1 VFSAPR
7 ATRRRPTPSY
17 APRGEN
23 AKEVPLVKQSRTS
36 AAPLTLLTLGH
47 FFSDFYSNFLP
58 ALLPVL
64 LSSLGLSLTAGGLLV
79 MVYSFT
85 SSILQPLCGYYIDK
99 RGYTWL
105 ILVTLPASA
114 LTICFS
120 TFASSY
126 GVLVACVAFAGLGSS
141 VFHPLASSL
150 VNKVTAPAKRGLAM
164 AVFIGGGNIGFGLA
178 PVIVIYWLLAFGAA
192 SLPWLVVPAA
202 LLAAAYYYFR
212 LHQISLTPPVLP
224 AGTGVV
230 WYKSTS
236 LLKLNAVMALRSW
249 SQMALPN
256 FLAVWLVQQGH
267 SPALA
272 GGLLTAYLLGGA
284 VGAFVGGGL
293 GDRFGRKACIA
304 GCLAVCLPAMFVFL
318 RSPEIDLL
326 AWVMLTVSGAAMQGT
341 LPSSIVWAQEMIPG
355 NAAMASGMMMGLS
368 FGLGGLG
375 VAITGALA
383 DQVGLATALLWSL
396 APLAAAIPLTF
407 AIPSTRPP
415 HRPTAAAAE

>member
-1 VFSAPR
+1 MTS
-7 ATRRRPTPSY
+7 
-17 APRGEN
+17 
-23 AKEVPLVKQSRTS
+23 SRTS
-36 AAPLTLLTLGH
+36 ASPLTLLTLGH

-85 SSILQPLCGYYIDK
+85 SCILQPLCGYYIDK

-120 TFASSY
+120 AFAPSY
-126 GVLVACVAFAGLGSS
+126 AVLVAFVAFAGLGSS

-150 VNKVTAPAKRGLAM
+150 VNNVTAPDKRGLAM
-164 AVFIGGGNIGFGLA
+164 SIFIGGGNIGFGLA
-178 PVIVIYWLLAFGAA
+178 PAIVIYWLLAFGAG
-192 SLPWLVVPAA
+192 SLPWLVVPAV
-202 LLAAAYYYFR
+202 LLAAAYYFSR
-212 LHQISLTPPVLP
+212 LHRISLTPPVLP
-224 AGTGVV
+224 AGEGVV
-230 WYKSTS
+230 WYKSVS

-284 VGAFVGGGL
+284 VGAFVGGTL
-293 GDRFGRKACIA
+293 GDRFGRKACII

-326 AWVMLTVSGAAMQGT
+326 AWVMLAISGAAMQGT

-368 FGLGGLG
+368 FGLGGVG

-383 DQVGLATALLWSL
+383 DQIGLSSALLWSL
-396 APLAAAIPLTF
+396 APLAAAIPLTL
-407 AIPSTRPP
+407 AIPTIGSSDRPP
-415 HRPTAAAAE
+415 AAAAE

>member
-1 VFSAPR
+1 MPQ
-7 ATRRRPTPSY
+7 
-17 APRGEN
+17 N
-23 AKEVPLVKQSRTS
+23 RTS
-36 AAPLTLLTLGH
+36 ASPLTLLTLGH

-64 LSSLGLSLTAGGLLV
+64 LSHLGLSLAAGGFLV

-85 SSILQPLCGYYIDK
+85 SCVLQPLSGYYIDK

-120 TFASSY
+120 AFAPSY
-126 GVLVACVAFAGLGSS
+126 PVLVAFIALAGLGSS

-150 VNKVTAPAKRGLAM
+150 VNRVTPPESKGVAM
-164 AVFIGGGNIGFGLA
+164 SIFIGGGNLGFGLA
-178 PVIVIYWLLAFGAA
+178 PAIVIYWLLAFGPGG
-192 SLPWLVVPAA
+192 LPWLIIPAVLLTAAYFRQRLHRVSLSPAVPAA
-202 LLAAAYYYFR
+202 GGG
-212 LHQISLTPPVLP
+212 Q
-224 AGTGVV
+224 V
-230 WYKSTS
+230 WYKSLG

-249 SQMALPN
+249 TQMALPN

-267 SPALA
+267 QPALA

-284 VGAFVGGGL
+284 VGAFVGGWL
-293 GDRFGRKACIA
+293 GDRFGRKACVI

-318 RSPEIDLL
+318 RSPEIGPVAWMML
-326 AWVMLTVSGAAMQGT
+326 AISGAAMQGT

-355 NAAMASGMMMGLS
+355 NPAMASGMMLGLS
-368 FGLGGLG
+368 YGLGGMG

-383 DQVGLATALLWSL
+383 DHVGLATALLWSL
-396 APLAAAIPLTF
+396 FPLAAAIPLTF
-407 AIPSTRPP
+407 AIPTTPPRPLP
-415 HRPTAAAAE
+415 PPGAAAE